1 MVAPAA
7 LRRLVWPLVWPLA
20 ATAAAG
26 LLAALAF
33 TGGRP
38 EPGLAPFVPAGLM
51 LRIAAAE
58 LREVEIAGPG
68 GTLLGGAL
76 PGGTLRFR
84 RDGDLWRGGDGAP
97 LAEAEARRLDAA
109 LKLLRDSAPERTL
122 SASELAG
129 HALAE
134 YGLDPPAL
142 TVTARPADGP
152 PFTVRLGGANALGL
166 SRYAQVAGSPDIV
179 LLPGYVARSWEEL
192 ARW

>member
-7 LRRLVWPLVWPLA
+7 LRRRVWPLAWPLA

-26 LLAALAF
+26 LLAALAV

-68 GTLLGGAL
+68 GAL
-76 PGGTLRFR
+76 PGGALRFR
-84 RDGDLWRGGDGAP
+84 RDGDLWRDGSGAP
-97 LAEAEARRLDAA
+97 LAEDKARRLDAA

-122 SASELAG
+122 SAGELAG
-129 HALAE
+129 HAPAE

-142 TVTARPADGP
+142 TVTVRPAGGP

-192 ARW
+192 AR